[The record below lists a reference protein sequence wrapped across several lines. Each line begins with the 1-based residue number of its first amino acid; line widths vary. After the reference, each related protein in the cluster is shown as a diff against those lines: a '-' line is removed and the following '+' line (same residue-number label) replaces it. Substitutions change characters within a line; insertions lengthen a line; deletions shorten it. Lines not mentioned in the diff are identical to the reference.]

1 MKIRR
6 LLIIAGVCGA
16 VIWKFN
22 PAYVPDTAYA
32 QAELERVSAFMLY
45 QRRYT
50 EALYAYCLS
59 YNYRLDGLVV
69 EFNRLHA
76 RQIAD
81 AEAFVARFQPWE
93 RFSFRKEIN
102 RVYAEQEPEFLA

>member
-22 PAYVPDTAYA
+22 PTYVPDTAYE

-59 YNYRLDGLVV
+59 YNYRLDGLVG
-69 EFNRLHA
+69 EFNRQHA
-76 RQIAD
+76 RQIAG
-81 AEAFVARFQPWE
+81 AEALLPV
-93 RFSFRKEIN
+93 FSHGSVLLSVRKSIAFMLN
-102 RVYAEQEPEFLA
+102 RNRNF